1 MEGFKKKKKK
11 GYMVTRRAKKIK
23 SEANLSKNLD
33 LGLQI
38 GTIPQLL
45 QNNSKEK
52 KNSKKSDLK
61 QTNELLA
68 SKKKKKNYPTNKRVA
83 ILK

>member
-1 MEGFKKKKKK
+1 
-11 GYMVTRRAKKIK
+11 MVTRRAKKIK

>member
-1 MEGFKKKKKK
+1 
-11 GYMVTRRAKKIK
+11 MVTRRAKKIK

-68 SKKKKKNYPTNKRVA
+68 SKKKKKLPHKQTGSNSQIKTPPQ
-83 ILK
+83 IFC

>member
-1 MEGFKKKKKK
+1 
-11 GYMVTRRAKKIK
+11 MVTRRAKKIK

-52 KNSKKSDLK
+52 KK
-61 QTNELLA
+61 QQ
-68 SKKKKKNYPTNKRVA
+68 KVRPQTNKRVA
-83 ILK
+83 SKQEKKKKTTPQTNG